1 MALIIQNDLG
11 YVDVL
16 TYQDEDMIITPQN
29 SNSSE
34 DNRVIYI
41 NYLKSLIRVKNTGKP
56 LPGDM
61 VYDNLRKEMPAL
73 EGLEYGSA
81 SRLFEFIPVMLRAKS
96 DISNKIIEIKL
107 RGKINSESGIRMT
120 LDKFKDLFLKF
131 ANVIKITH
139 NEYIIQTTLRT
150 CINANIPYS
159 YIPYNSP
166 EEVVAFKSIILQAPY
181 FILSKLL
188 EHTQLSKEIE
198 YDKNIKDELYWFPEN
213 FSQDEINNIPNLTYG
228 EISELIK
235 NKNLSRDVS
244 SAGLYGWRKRKMII
258 SGWESKYTW
267 KRLLL
272 DKNAL
277 TNEHINFTIK
287 EISTVV
293 KAIKEIL
300 YPIF

>member
-1 MALIIQNDLG
+1 MALIIQNNLG
-11 YVDVL
+11 YVDTL
-16 TYQDEDMIITPQN
+16 TYSDDDIIITPQ
-29 SNSSE
+29 SANSSE

-56 LPGDM
+56 VPGNI
-61 VYDNLRKEMPAL
+61 VYDSLKKEMPTL
-73 EGLEYGSA
+73 EGLDGGSA

-96 DISNKIIEIKL
+96 DLYNKTVEIKL
-107 RGKINSESGIRMT
+107 RGKVNSESGIRMT

-159 YIPYNSP
+159 YIPYNLP
-166 EEVVAFKSIILQAPY
+166 EEVIAFKSIIVQAPY
-181 FILSKLL
+181 FVLTKLI

-213 FSQDEINNIPNLTYG
+213 FSQDEIDNIPNLTYN

-244 SAGLYGWRKRKMII
+244 SAGLYGWRKRKMIL
-258 SGWESKYTW
+258 SGWESQYTW

-293 KAIKEIL
+293 KAIKDVL
-300 YPIF
+300 YPVY